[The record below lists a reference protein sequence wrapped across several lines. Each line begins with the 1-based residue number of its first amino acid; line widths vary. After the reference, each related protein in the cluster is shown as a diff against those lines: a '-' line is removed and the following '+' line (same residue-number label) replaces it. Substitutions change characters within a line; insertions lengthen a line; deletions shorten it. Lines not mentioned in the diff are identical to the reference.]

1 MLPSTDWKETIP
13 ADEAERFERLAA
25 AVHELQR
32 KHARDGVP
40 ARGLHAKGQAGVE
53 AEFTV
58 LPDVPEHARV
68 GLFATPGTHRA
79 YVRFSNGAGVRR
91 ADRKPDVRG
100 IAIKVLGVP
109 GKKLIAGL
117 ADATTQDFLLILTP
131 NAGIADAEEF
141 VWFVLAAES
150 EALLLPRAMARYGP
164 LGGLAFVARL
174 LRHLSTPV
182 VSLAANRY
190 YSAVPSAF
198 GPYAAHW
205 ALVPRSAPA
214 LGAHRGASPDYLAEE
229 LAARLEEGPVEY
241 DFCVQ
246 FYRDDA
252 HTPIEDAS
260 RGWTVED
267 APPVRLARLTLPL
280 QSMRSPRGRRVAE
293 FVERLSFD
301 PWHAPAEFRPLG
313 NMMRLRRVAYRL
325 STKER
330 GAAPEPDGS
339 ERFD

>member
-25 AVHELQR
+25 AIHELQR
-32 KHARDGVP
+32 THARGGAPD
-40 ARGLHAKGQAGVE
+40 RGLHAKGQAGLE

-100 IAIKVLGVP
+100 LAIKVLGVP
-109 GKKLIAGL
+109 GKKLIPGL
-117 ADATTQDFLLILTP
+117 ADATTQDFLLILNP
-131 NAGIADAEEF
+131 NAGIANADEF
-141 VWFVLAAES
+141 VWLVLAAES

-164 LGGLAFVARL
+164 LRGLAFVARL
-174 LRHLSTPV
+174 LRQLSTPV
-182 VSLAANRY
+182 ASLATNRY
-190 YSAVPSAF
+190 YSAVPSTF

-205 ALVPRSAPA
+205 ALAPRTVAPP
-214 LGAHRGASPDYLAEE
+214 GADRGASPDYLAEE
-229 LAARLEEGPVEY
+229 LAARLEAGPVEY

-246 FYRDDA
+246 FYRDESA
-252 HTPIEDAS
+252 TPIEDAS
-260 RGWTVED
+260 RGWTLED
-267 APPVRLARLTLPL
+267 APPVPLARLTLPR